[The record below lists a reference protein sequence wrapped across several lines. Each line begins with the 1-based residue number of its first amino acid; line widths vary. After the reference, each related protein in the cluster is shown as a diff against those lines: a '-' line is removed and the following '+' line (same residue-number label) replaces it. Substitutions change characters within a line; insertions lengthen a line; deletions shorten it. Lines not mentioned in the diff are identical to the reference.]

1 MEQTRVHI
9 QVQDLDGMWRT
20 LHTTENNSQ
29 KILSEMRTIKER
41 QPDKRVRAV
50 DDSGRLVDMM

>member
-1 MEQTRVHI
+1 MERTRVHI

-29 KILSEMRTIKER
+29 KILAEMRTIKER

-50 DDSGRLVDMM
+50 DASGRLVDMM